1 MTYEFSW
8 LLSFLSYYYYYYL
21 CGYLIPLPWGNVDT
35 QYEVQL
41 PTIQLPFSFF
51 ESPFSFLFFSLSTLL
66 SLQMPAVFSFLFICY
81 HCALVLALGL

>member
-41 PTIQLPFSFF
+41 PMIHRFPFFYPFF
-51 ESPFSFLFFSLSTLL
+51 FSHSVHSALFTNAGRFLFLL
-66 SLQMPAVFSFLFICY
+66 LPQ
-81 HCALVLALGL
+81 LVVALGL